1 MSAAVARE
9 LPPVRRVVVKIG
21 SALITADGTG
31 LDRPALESWAHQI
44 AALRRRGLEVILV
57 SSGAVAEG
65 MYRLGMRERPHQ
77 LHHLQAAA
85 AVGQMGLVQAYEREF
100 SSHGLHAAQVLLTHD
115 DLADRSRY
123 LNARSTVQALLE
135 MGTIPVVNENDTVAY
150 EEIRLG
156 DNDTLAALVANLV
169 VADLLLI
176 LTDQDGLFDR
186 DPRRHAD
193 AQLIHEGRASD
204 AELHRFV
211 AADFGR
217 LGRGGMATKLH
228 AAERAAR
235 SGTHTVIASGREA
248 QVMPRVLKG
257 ERLGTWLKP
266 DREPLAARK
275 RWIADQLHSRGE
287 LQLDA
292 GAARVLRESGRS
304 LLPVG
309 VVGVTGD
316 FRRGEVVTCVDP
328 DGEPVARGLSNYA
341 ASEIQRIK
349 GQRADRIEE
358 ALGFQLEPEL
368 IHRDNLV
375 LLS

>member
-1 MSAAVARE
+1 MTAGDMRA
-9 LPPVRRVVVKIG
+9 LPAIRRVVVKIG
-21 SALITADGTG
+21 SALITADGAG

-65 MYRLGMRERPHQ
+65 MRRLGMTERPHQ
-77 LHHLQAAA
+77 LHHVQAAA

-100 SSHGLHAAQVLLTHD
+100 ASHDLHAAQVLLTHD

-123 LNARSTVQALLE
+123 LNARSTMQALLE

-186 DPRRHAD
+186 DPRKHAD
-193 AQLIHEGRASD
+193 ARLIAEGRASD
-204 AELHRFV
+204 AQLHHYV

-217 LGRGGMATKLH
+217 LGRGGMATKLL

-248 QVMPRVLKG
+248 QVMGRVLKG
-257 ERLGTWLKP
+257 EPLGTWLKP

-275 RWIADQLHSRGE
+275 RWLADQLHSRGQ

-292 GAARVLRESGRS
+292 GAARVLRESGSS

-309 VVGVTGD
+309 VVGVEGD
-316 FRRGEVVTCVDP
+316 FRRGEVVTCLDP
-328 DGEPVARGLSNYA
+328 DGVAVARGLTNYG
-341 ASEIQRIK
+341 ASEIQRIR
-349 GQRADRIEE
+349 GQRADRIEAE
-358 ALGFQLEPEL
+358 LGYLLEPEL

>member
-65 MYRLGMRERPHQ
+65 MHRLGMRERPHQ

-100 SSHGLHAAQVLLTHD
+100 ASHGLHAAQVLLTHD

-204 AELHRFV
+204 TELHRFV

-217 LGRGGMATKLH
+217 LGRGGMATKLY

-248 QVMPRVLKG
+248 QVMPRVLQG
-257 ERLGTWLKP
+257 ERLGTWLRP

-287 LQLDA
+287 LRLDA

-309 VVGVTGD
+309 VVGVSGD
-316 FRRGEVVTCVDP
+316 FRRGEVVTCIDP
-328 DGEPVARGLSNYA
+328 DGVPVARGLSNYA

-349 GQRADRIEE
+349 GQQAEHIEE
-358 ALGFQLEPEL
+358 TLGYQLEPEL